1 VRMAEGN
8 DDVLDYYLLPAI
20 DITVGK
26 LRLADDNGVGLDAYR
41 FESLDYLFGMAE
53 RVHLREAA

>member
-1 VRMAEGN
+1 MAEGN
-8 DDVLDYYLLPAI
+8 HDILDYYLLPSI

-26 LRLADDNGVGLDAYR
+26 LRLAHDNGVGLDAYR